1 MVEFFEVLQQR
12 ARQIA
17 AGSAG
22 PQWDRSI
29 PSSLRREIALTL
41 DQMRRQDQL
50 HKRQLLELLRAEC
63 AVGTDLLQLQQRIPR
78 YTPHHFPEKE
88 KLKKRRFD
96 IDKERRALNQQRR
109 DKVQSLEDRLLTLIH
124 THEQIDI

>member
-1 MVEFFEVLQQR
+1 MVEFFEILQQR

-17 AGSAG
+17 TGSAA
-22 PQWDRSI
+22 PTWDRSL
-29 PSSLRREIALTL
+29 PSSLRRQIALTL

-50 HKRQLLELLRAEC
+50 HERQLLELLRAEC

-88 KLKKRRFD
+88 KLKKRLSD
-96 IDKERRALNQQRR
+96 IDKERRALNQQRQ